1 MVQGRVF
8 ADSDGADAPQVAIV
22 NEAFVERYLGP
33 DDDPISQT
41 LLLGETSSASVV
53 GVVHDVIERRV
64 EDAPAPALYL
74 PIAQSDIRTRSLVLC
89 TVGDPTEAVSAVR
102 AAVWAVDA
110 NLPIYDVETMETVV
124 ENRISGFAV
133 IGSLMGVFAILSL
146 ILGAVGIYGVNA
158 YAAGRRTSEI
168 GVRIALGAERADVV
182 RMVVAQGARRAVIG
196 LVVGLTLAV
205 AMGGAMSGILIG
217 VSPRDPMTFGVV
229 TAVLAGVSFVGLYL
243 PARKVSRV
251 DPVRALAPE

>member
-1 MVQGRVF
+1 M
-8 ADSDGADAPQVAIV
+8 
-22 NEAFVERYLGP
+22 
-33 DDDPISQT
+33 
-41 LLLGETSSASVV
+41 
-53 GVVHDVIERRV
+53 
-64 EDAPAPALYL
+64 
-74 PIAQSDIRTRSLVLC
+74 PIAQSDIRTRSLILR

-110 NLPIYDVETMETVV
+110 TLPIYDVETMETVV

-133 IGSLMGVFAILSL
+133 IGTLMGVFAILSL

-158 YAAGRRTSEI
+158 YAAGQRTSEI

-205 AMGGAMSGILIG
+205 AMGRGDVGHPHRREPQGSNHVRRRYRCAGRCVVRRALSAGEEG
-217 VSPRDPMTFGVV
+217 VARRPGQGLGGGVV
-229 TAVLAGVSFVGLYL
+229 
-243 PARKVSRV
+243 ARGP
-251 DPVRALAPE
+251 DPVCCANVG